1 MGDKDIVLQWLKPTY
16 GFVQAG
22 NAWNNCLGNI
32 LKSLGFTQQLE
43 VDPCLFVKKKGNR
56 ITHVLAYHVDD
67 ALIIWVDLP
76 NS

>member
-1 MGDKDIVLQWLKPTY
+1 MVETDLRFRPGWKCLE
-16 GFVQAG
+16 
-22 NAWNNCLGNI
+22 LGNI